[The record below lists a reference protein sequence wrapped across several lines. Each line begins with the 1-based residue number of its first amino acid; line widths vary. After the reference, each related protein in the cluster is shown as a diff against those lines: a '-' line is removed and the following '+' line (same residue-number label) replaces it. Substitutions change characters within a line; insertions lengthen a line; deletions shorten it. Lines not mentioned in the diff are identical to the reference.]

1 MPKVKANGIDLHY
14 LAFGYGPD
22 VVLIHGFL
30 GNLAVWHLQIAPQLR
45 KLYRVTSYDL
55 RGHGYSEL
63 TPTGYTAR
71 QMASDLGGLLDS
83 LNIDKATLIGH
94 SYGADIA
101 MYFTLKHPE
110 RVRKLVAIEPGLACL
125 ASERKSQKWE
135 GWAYW
140 VAKLEGVGI
149 TVPEDKRTDIDYLLE
164 TSLKTSKIFGPAR
177 GLPRNREPLLR
188 LLQTTTLMS
197 EYDDVG
203 ELTRDAVRTIRTPT
217 LLIYG
222 DHSQFIGSYDFLKS
236 ELPNCTPVLLAGG
249 EHFGPLETPELLT
262 QHIVDFVDV
271 PSGQISGSVP
281 TISADNGVGRSE
293 MPCPEIPCECRAS
306 PLARFS

>member
-1 MPKVKANGIDLHY
+1 MPKIKANGIDLHY
-14 LAFGYGPD
+14 LAFGHGSD
-22 VVLIHGFL
+22 LVLIHGFL

-45 KLYRVTSYDL
+45 KLYRVTTYDL
-55 RGHGYSEL
+55 RGHGYSEV

-71 QMASDLGGLLDS
+71 QMASDLGFLLDS
-83 LNIDKATLIGH
+83 LKIDTATLVGH

-101 MYFTLKHPE
+101 MYFALKHPD
-110 RVRKLVAIEPGLACL
+110 RVQKLVAIEPGLACL
-125 ASERKSQKWE
+125 VSERKSKDWE

-140 VAKLEGVGI
+140 VSKLEEVGL

-188 LLQTTTLMS
+188 LLKGTTLMS
-197 EYDDVG
+197 DYEDVG

-222 DHSQFIGSYDFLKS
+222 DQSQFIGSYHFLKS
-236 ELPNCTPVLLAGG
+236 ALPNCTPVLLAGG

-262 QHIVDFVDV
+262 QHIVDFVGV
-271 PSGQISGSVP
+271 PPGQIDESLP
-281 TISADNGVGRSE
+281 AIAADRQVGRSE
-293 MPCPEIPCECRAS
+293 IPCD
-306 PLARFS
+306 